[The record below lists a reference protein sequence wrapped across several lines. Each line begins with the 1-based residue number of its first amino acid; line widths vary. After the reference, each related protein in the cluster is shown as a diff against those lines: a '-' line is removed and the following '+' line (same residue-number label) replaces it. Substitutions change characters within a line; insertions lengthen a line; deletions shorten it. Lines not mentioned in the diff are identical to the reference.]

1 MKNSPS
7 LSAPALGRGQQSAR
21 ARSSGDVSRSVGL
34 ALVVARRNDSFP
46 LCGVE
51 EGGDSKRQARTFA
64 GIRVA

>member
-34 ALVVARRNDSFP
+34 ALVVARRNDS
-46 LCGVE
+46 VE